1 MFFYPTRKS
10 PSKNELHLDLTKE
23 SFTLYQKTRDLVKS
37 NKLLDLKLSSKI
49 ARNHFS
55 SIKKLLVL
63 TDQENNPGVLGYG
76 AEEANS

>member
-1 MFFYPTRKS
+1 MFYPTRKS
-10 PSKNELHLDLTKE
+10 PSKNELHLDLAKE

-49 ARNHFS
+49 TRNHFS